1 MAVIGSLSV
10 KLGLVTVE
18 WDQATK
24 KAKQDAKDLQK
35 AFDDLTGNVKT
46 LYGHWKTLGGA
57 LSLSAVGF
65 ASLVNETLQ
74 FADAVSDLAKGFDI
88 SIAKTLQFREAIKS
102 SGGNAEGASKMLS
115 TLFSKIEDARG
126 GNEAAI
132 AQFQKLGIG
141 FKELV
146 SLSPEQSLNRV
157 FQAIAN
163 IGNTYERVKAVKEML
178 GKAGIGIEVDA
189 VAQKL
194 GMSTAQYQAYAK
206 SIENVAKVNDD
217 LAATFDNLKIAFAD
231 MIAPFTREGVV
242 SIEKFKAAMVALT
255 TGVIIGG
262 LTQLVALT
270 AKLIALWKE
279 GAKIQIA
286 ITALGGSKGILQL
299 GAATAAY
306 FAALQAFDIEAEQ
319 RRSEASRTV
328 TGVITDQN
336 GQPINQP
343 TETAEAENSSRR
355 ELIAAQAK
363 LDLAKKQ
370 LGFLREEGQ
379 IKFDALRTDKYTT
392 QLREANLILS
402 REIATAESQRAQA
415 LSKENLS
422 EEQKGII
429 QQEYQTAIA
438 AANEKNK
445 QATRLIRAERDIAN
459 KEELAAAKIKEQLA
473 ARQLQYIK
481 LEGQIKVDALTS
493 DRYNIQLRESQLSLV
508 REIASIES
516 QREQSLNKQ
525 NLTAQQR
532 KIIDDEYQASVD
544 AAYEKHLQNGKRIN
558 AEREREIRLIGVQIE
573 AARKTE
579 AFDIQRIR
587 LEERR
592 FTMSDFAY
600 KVSLEELNVRQR
612 IADLE
617 QQIIDAQNRM
627 GAGKVFEAEK
637 ERITDLIEAEKKL
650 SEFRMHSVAME
661 EYRRRSFR
669 EGWSTAMNNYM
680 EESTNAARVAG
691 SMFSSVIGNMESA
704 LDKFA
709 RTGKL
714 KFSDLAKSIIQD
726 IIAIHLK
733 AQASKVFSMIA
744 QSVGFGFS
752 GTAVGQSQFSLAYG
766 LPSSSGLG
774 LSARANGGDISSGQ
788 PYLVGERGPE
798 LVVPRNSGTVIPNH
812 ALAGAMGGQVIN
824 YNGPII
830 QNMNAIDT
838 QSGIAFLSKNK
849 QAVWAANQSAQRSL
863 PVSR

>member
-35 AFDDLTGNVKT
+35 AFDDLSGNVKT

-65 ASLVNETLQ
+65 ASLISQTLQ
-74 FADAVSDLAKGFDI
+74 FTDAVSDLAKGFDL

-115 TLFSKIEDARG
+115 TLFSKIEEARS
-126 GNEAAI
+126 GNESAI
-132 AQFQKLGIG
+132 AQFQKLGIS

-146 SLSPEQSLNRV
+146 SLSPEQALNRV

-178 GKAGIGIEVDA
+178 GKAGIGVEVEA

-194 GMSTAQYQAYAK
+194 GMSVAQYQNYAK
-206 SIENVAKVNDD
+206 SVEKVGQVNDN

-255 TGVIIGG
+255 AATVVGG
-262 LTQLVALT
+262 LIQLVNLST
-270 AKLIALWKE
+270 KLIALWKE
-279 GAKIQIA
+279 GVKVQAA
-286 ITALGGSKGILQL
+286 MTALGGAKGLAQL
-299 GAATAAY
+299 GAATLAY
-306 FAALQAFDIEAEQ
+306 IAALKVFEIEK
-319 RRSEASRTV
+319 
-328 TGVITDQN
+328 QN
-336 GQPINQP
+336 
-343 TETAEAENSSRR
+343 AEAEVTASSTDASKLDVSEQNSEQVKKEEGNRR

-370 LGFLREEGQ
+370 IGFLREEGQ
-379 IKFDALRTDKYTT
+379 IKFDALTTDKYTT
-392 QLREANLILS
+392 QLREANLVRS

-415 LSKENLS
+415 LGKENLS

-429 QQEYQTAIA
+429 QGEYQTAVA

-445 QATRLIRAERDIAN
+445 QATRQIRAERDIAN
-459 KEELAAAKIKEQLA
+459 KEELAAAKIKEQFS
-473 ARQLQYIK
+473 ARQLQFIK
-481 LEGQIKVDALTS
+481 EEGQIRVDAITS
-493 DRYNIQLRESQLSLV
+493 DRYAIQLRESQLALT

-516 QREQSLNKQ
+516 QRAQSLNKE

-532 KIIDDEYQASVD
+532 KNIEDEYQASVD
-544 AAYEKHLQNGKRIN
+544 AAYEKHVQNGRRIN
-558 AEREREIRLIGVQIE
+558 AEREREIKLIGVQIE

-579 AFDIQRIR
+579 AFDKQRIQ
-587 LEERR
+587 LEEQRVNL
-592 FTMSDFAY
+592 SDYAY
-600 KVSLEELNVRQR
+600 KVLQEELNTRQR
-612 IADLE
+612 ISDLE
-617 QQIIDAQNRM
+617 QQIIDARNRM
-627 GAGKVFEAEK
+627 GAGEVFDAEK
-637 ERITDLIEAEKKL
+637 ARITDLIEAEKNL
-650 SEFRMHSVAME
+650 SEFRMHSIQLE
-661 EYRRRSFR
+661 EYRRRSFS
-669 EGWSTAMNNYM
+669 EGWRTAMNNYM
-680 EESTNAARVAG
+680 EDSTNASKVAG
-691 SMFSSVIGNMESA
+691 SMFSSIVNNMESA
-704 LDKFA
+704 LDRFVK
-709 RTGKL
+709 TGKL
-714 KFSDLAKSIIQD
+714 KFSDLARSIIQD
-726 IIAIHLK
+726 IIAIQLK
-733 AQASKVFSMIA
+733 AQASTIFSLIA
-744 QSVGFGFS
+744 KSFGAGFG
-752 GTAVGQSQFSLAYG
+752 GTAVGESQYSLSYG
-766 LPSSSGLG
+766 QPSSSGLG
-774 LSARANGGDISSGQ
+774 LTARADGGDISSGQ

-812 ALAGAMGGQVIN
+812 ALAGAMGGPSVV
-824 YNGPII
+824 YNGPYIA
-830 QNMNAIDT
+830 NMSAIDT
-838 QSGIAFLSKNK
+838 QSGVAFLARNK

>member
-270 AKLIALWKE
+270 AKLIALWK
-279 GAKIQIA
+279 
-286 ITALGGSKGILQL
+286 
-299 GAATAAY
+299 
-306 FAALQAFDIEAEQ
+306 
-319 RRSEASRTV
+319 
-328 TGVITDQN
+328 
-336 GQPINQP
+336 
-343 TETAEAENSSRR
+343 
-355 ELIAAQAK
+355 
-363 LDLAKKQ
+363 
-370 LGFLREEGQ
+370 
-379 IKFDALRTDKYTT
+379 
-392 QLREANLILS
+392 
-402 REIATAESQRAQA
+402 
-415 LSKENLS
+415 
-422 EEQKGII
+422 
-429 QQEYQTAIA
+429 
-438 AANEKNK
+438 
-445 QATRLIRAERDIAN
+445 
-459 KEELAAAKIKEQLA
+459 
-473 ARQLQYIK
+473 
-481 LEGQIKVDALTS
+481 
-493 DRYNIQLRESQLSLV
+493 
-508 REIASIES
+508 
-516 QREQSLNKQ
+516 
-525 NLTAQQR
+525 
-532 KIIDDEYQASVD
+532 
-544 AAYEKHLQNGKRIN
+544 
-558 AEREREIRLIGVQIE
+558 
-573 AARKTE
+573 
-579 AFDIQRIR
+579 
-587 LEERR
+587 
-592 FTMSDFAY
+592 
-600 KVSLEELNVRQR
+600 
-612 IADLE
+612 
-617 QQIIDAQNRM
+617 
-627 GAGKVFEAEK
+627 
-637 ERITDLIEAEKKL
+637 
-650 SEFRMHSVAME
+650 
-661 EYRRRSFR
+661 
-669 EGWSTAMNNYM
+669 
-680 EESTNAARVAG
+680 
-691 SMFSSVIGNMESA
+691 
-704 LDKFA
+704 
-709 RTGKL
+709 
-714 KFSDLAKSIIQD
+714 
-726 IIAIHLK
+726 
-733 AQASKVFSMIA
+733 
-744 QSVGFGFS
+744 
-752 GTAVGQSQFSLAYG
+752 
-766 LPSSSGLG
+766 
-774 LSARANGGDISSGQ
+774 
-788 PYLVGERGPE
+788 
-798 LVVPRNSGTVIPNH
+798 
-812 ALAGAMGGQVIN
+812 
-824 YNGPII
+824 
-830 QNMNAIDT
+830 
-838 QSGIAFLSKNK
+838 
-849 QAVWAANQSAQRSL
+849 
-863 PVSR
+863 

>member
-1 MAVIGSLSV
+1 
-10 KLGLVTVE
+10 
-18 WDQATK
+18 
-24 KAKQDAKDLQK
+24 
-35 AFDDLTGNVKT
+35 
-46 LYGHWKTLGGA
+46 
-57 LSLSAVGF
+57 
-65 ASLVNETLQ
+65 
-74 FADAVSDLAKGFDI
+74 
-88 SIAKTLQFREAIKS
+88 
-102 SGGNAEGASKMLS
+102 
-115 TLFSKIEDARG
+115 
-126 GNEAAI
+126 
-132 AQFQKLGIG
+132 
-141 FKELV
+141 
-146 SLSPEQSLNRV
+146 
-157 FQAIAN
+157 
-163 IGNTYERVKAVKEML
+163 
-178 GKAGIGIEVDA
+178 
-189 VAQKL
+189 
-194 GMSTAQYQAYAK
+194 
-206 SIENVAKVNDD
+206 
-217 LAATFDNLKIAFAD
+217 
-231 MIAPFTREGVV
+231 
-242 SIEKFKAAMVALT
+242 
-255 TGVIIGG
+255 
-262 LTQLVALT
+262 
-270 AKLIALWKE
+270 
-279 GAKIQIA
+279 
-286 ITALGGSKGILQL
+286 
-299 GAATAAY
+299 
-306 FAALQAFDIEAEQ
+306 
-319 RRSEASRTV
+319 
-328 TGVITDQN
+328 
-336 GQPINQP
+336 
-343 TETAEAENSSRR
+343 
-355 ELIAAQAK
+355 
-363 LDLAKKQ
+363 
-370 LGFLREEGQ
+370 
-379 IKFDALRTDKYTT
+379 
-392 QLREANLILS
+392 
-402 REIATAESQRAQA
+402 
-415 LSKENLS
+415 
-422 EEQKGII
+422 
-429 QQEYQTAIA
+429 
-438 AANEKNK
+438 
-445 QATRLIRAERDIAN
+445 
-459 KEELAAAKIKEQLA
+459 
-473 ARQLQYIK
+473 
-481 LEGQIKVDALTS
+481 
-493 DRYNIQLRESQLSLV
+493 LRESQLSLV